1 VLLLFC
7 FVGGD
12 RGACLFVFLFPSL
25 ALLVLGLVNKFVCCF
40 KKKKLLRNLQWK
52 WEYMIEMI
60 LTFKVLSDKF
70 TMVMVACFL
79 YEEYL

>member
-40 KKKKLLRNLQWK
+40 KKKNCTNGILQP
-52 WEYMIEMI
+52 YIQ
-60 LTFKVLSDKF
+60 VLAKIN
-70 TMVMVACFL
+70 
-79 YEEYL
+79 